1 MKKIVVVGSINVD
14 LVISCD
20 HFPAIGET
28 MFGNDFATFFGGK
41 GANQAVCAA
50 KLDTEV
56 VMVGCVGN
64 DDNGKAALENLNKH
78 RVNTDYISIID
89 QPTGVALIT
98 VAENDNQIIVIKGAN
113 AYVDE
118 QVIEKAII
126 KLDHADLVM
135 LQLEIPLTTVQMVI
149 DHCYEKKIPVII
161 NPAPYQDIP
170 VSMIDKATYITP
182 NKGELANMFKS
193 DQLTSLA
200 KYPNKLIMTA
210 GSDGVYFHDGEQ
222 IVHLPSNKVNV
233 VDTTG
238 AGDTFNGALAVGIVN
253 QLSLKEAI
261 IFAQKAAA
269 IAIGKMGAQTAMPTL
284 NEIK

>member
-1 MKKIVVVGSINVD
+1 MRKIVVVGSINVD
-14 LVISCD
+14 LVTTCD
-20 HFPAIGET
+20 YFPAIGET

-50 KLDTEV
+50 KLGTEV

-64 DDNGKAALENLNKH
+64 DDNGKAVLENLKKH
-78 RVNTDYISIID
+78 GVNTDHISVVD

-113 AYVDE
+113 ACVNE
-118 QVIEKAII
+118 SVVEKAMTEI
-126 KLDHADLVM
+126 DQADLVM

-149 DHCYEKKIPVII
+149 DHCYDKKIPVIL

-182 NKGELANMFKS
+182 NQGELANMFKG
-193 DQLTSLA
+193 DQAANLA

-210 GSDGVYFHDGEQ
+210 GKDGVYFHDGEEV
-222 IVHLPSNKVNV
+222 IHLSSNKVNV

-238 AGDTFNGALAVGIVN
+238 AGDTFNGALAVGIAN

-261 IFAQKAAA
+261 IFAQKAAS

-284 NEIK
+284 AEMK

>member
-1 MKKIVVVGSINVD
+1 MSRIVVVGSINVD
-14 LVISCD
+14 LVATCD
-20 HFPAIGET
+20 HFPAVGET

-50 KLDTEV
+50 KLGSDV

-64 DDNGKAALENLNKH
+64 DDNGKAALENLKKH
-78 RVNTDYISIID
+78 KINTDRISVVD

-98 VAENDNQIIVIKGAN
+98 VAANDNQIIVIKGAN
-113 AYVDE
+113 AYVNEDVVE
-118 QVIEKAII
+118 NAITAI
-126 KLDHADLVM
+126 DQADLVM

-149 DHCYEKKIPVII
+149 DHCYKKKIPVVL
-161 NPAPYQDIP
+161 NPAPYQDVP
-170 VSMIDKATYITP
+170 MSMIDKITYITP
-182 NKGELANMFKS
+182 NQGELANMFKS
-193 DQLTSLA
+193 DQEANLA

-210 GSDGVYFHDGEQ
+210 GKDGVYFHDGDK
-222 IVHLPSNKVNV
+222 IIHLPSNEVNV

-238 AGDTFNGALAVGIVN
+238 AGDTFNGALAVGLTN

-261 IFAQKAAA
+261 IFAQKAAS

-284 NEIK
+284 SEIK